1 MILHELL
8 GKVSDKTRISIYFA
22 GTLSDYKSRR
32 EVPARLWNCESPPGR
47 KTPAWRALL
56 CDGAFCLLAL
66 CCIFT

>member
-32 EVPARLWNCESPPGR
+32 EVPARLWNCEIVEISVYEWKLNVEVR
-47 KTPAWRALL
+47 DNDRRE
-56 CDGAFCLLAL
+56 
-66 CCIFT
+66 